1 MKNLILII
9 LFGFLSFNDVSI
21 GERKPLPKLSTDQ
34 YEIVNSLLGT
44 DSKVSLSM
52 HTSFFYHWGNY
63 LNTDWLSKDSGFCIY
78 QKDGFEKREISDHI
92 DNRTLSAM
100 REKISN
106 IPGAFLL
113 EKNKIQSKDVKLV
126 KDFTSNNFLYL
137 SPPVI
142 EGNFAVM
149 YYKLLWN
156 EKIIFFKQNEE
167 GAWSKFCEFYL
178 VESTRTDGISMIE
191 LKN

>member
-21 GERKPLPKLSTDQ
+21 GERKPLLKLSNDQ
-34 YEIVNSLLGT
+34 YKIVNSLLGT
-44 DSKVSLSM
+44 DSTVRLSM
-52 HTSFFYHWGNY
+52 HTSFLYHWGNY
-63 LNTDWLSKDSGFCIY
+63 LNTDWLSKDPGFCIS
-78 QKDGFEKREISDHI
+78 QKNGFEKREISDHI

-106 IPGAFLL
+106 ISGSFLL
-113 EKNKIQSKDVKLV
+113 EKNKIHSKDVKLV
-126 KDFTSNNFLYL
+126 KDFTSNNLLYL

-142 EGNFAVM
+142 EGKHAVI

-156 EKIIFFKQNEE
+156 EKIIFFKQNVN
-167 GAWSKFCEFYL
+167 GDWSTFCEFYL
-178 VESTRTDGISMIE
+178 VESTRNDGIS
-191 LKN
+191 